1 LLSGK
6 KILLGVTGSIAA
18 YKAIVMVR
26 LLVKAGAEVKV
37 ILTPSA
43 HDFVTPLTF
52 STLSKNQVLTD
63 LFDDNSWSNHVM
75 MGRWADVM
83 VIAPASCNT
92 LSKMANGQCDNL
104 LLAVYLSATCP
115 IIIAPAMDEDMWNH
129 PATQSNLSKISA
141 FGNAILPVDNGELA
155 SGLFGEGRMAEPEDI
170 MQHLQDLFFNKDELK
185 DVVALVTAGPT
196 YEAIDP
202 VRFISNHS
210 SGKMGVAIAEEL
222 ASKGAK
228 TTLVLGPANI
238 PVGKKISVINVTSA
252 AEMYEACMNQ
262 ISDASIIIM
271 AAAVADYAPDVIA
284 EQKIKKQDN
293 GMTLN
298 LNKTRDILKRAGEI
312 KKNNQVL
319 VGFALET
326 DNEKENAL
334 KKLKEKN
341 ADMIV
346 LNSFNDTNAAFKSD
360 TNKITIFDKTG
371 KEYSFDSKPKKEVAK
386 DIVNAII
393 QYKNA

>member
-1 LLSGK
+1 
-6 KILLGVTGSIAA
+6 
-18 YKAIVMVR
+18 
-26 LLVKAGAEVKV
+26 
-37 ILTPSA
+37 
-43 HDFVTPLTF
+43 
-52 STLSKNQVLTD
+52 
-63 LFDDNSWSNHVM
+63 
-75 MGRWADVM
+75 
-83 VIAPASCNT
+83 
-92 LSKMANGQCDNL
+92 
-104 LLAVYLSATCP
+104 
-115 IIIAPAMDEDMWNH
+115 MWNH